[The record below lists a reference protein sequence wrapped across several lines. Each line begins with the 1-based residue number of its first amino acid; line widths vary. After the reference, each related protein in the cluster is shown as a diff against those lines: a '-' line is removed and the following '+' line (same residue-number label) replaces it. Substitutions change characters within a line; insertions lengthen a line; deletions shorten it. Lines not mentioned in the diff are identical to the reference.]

1 LDGAHSWSDAVF
13 CEVLADGRV
22 VILLGNQRF

>member
-13 CEVLADGRV
+13 CEAFAEREV
-22 VILLGNQRF
+22 VILLGNQGF